1 MELRAARKIV
11 VDLMEKH
18 GLIEKGWI
26 FEFDRAQQRLGQ
38 TTYHLKRITVSRY
51 MASHADEATMT
62 QISLHEIAH
71 ALVGPRVKA
80 HGAEWKARA
89 ASIGYT
95 GKRTLRNP
103 YAEAQRAKVKV
114 AAAMAT
120 PPTAPGVVGI
130 GTKLVLPNGKIVRVI
145 KRARTSFHAEQ
156 LDGKRVWRIPFT
168 VAPRLQIVKG

>member
-1 MELRAARKIV
+1 MELRDARKIV

-26 FEFDRAQQRLGQ
+26 FAYDRAQQRLGQ
-38 TTYHLKRITVSRY
+38 TNYTLKRITISRY
-51 MASHADEATMT
+51 MASHADKEKIE
-62 QISLHEIAH
+62 QIALHEIAH

-80 HGAEWKARA
+80 HGTEWKTMA

-103 YAEAQRAKVKV
+103 YAEAQRQKVKV

-120 PPTAPGVVGI
+120 PPQGTIGV
-130 GTKLVLPNGKIVRVI
+130 GTKLVLPNGKVVRII

-168 VAPRLQIVKG
+168 IAPRLEIAR

>member
-11 VDLMEKH
+11 VDLMNKH
-18 GLIEKGWI
+18 GLIAKGWI

-51 MASHADEATMT
+51 MASHANEETMT
-62 QISLHEIAH
+62 QIGLHEIAH

-80 HGAEWKARA
+80 HGDEWKAMA

-103 YAEAQRAKVKV
+103 YAEAQRAKAKV
-114 AAAMAT
+114 AAAMA
-120 PPTAPGVVGI
+120 PPPAPGVIGI
-130 GTKLVLPNGKIVRVI
+130 GTKFVLPNGKVVKVI
-145 KRARTSFHAEQ
+145 KKTYKSFHAEQ
-156 LDGKRVWRIPFT
+156 LDGKRIYRIPFT
-168 VAPRLQIVKG
+168 IVPHLKTL

>member
-11 VDLMEKH
+11 VDLMDKH
-18 GLIEKGWI
+18 GLLAKGWI

-38 TTYHLKRITVSRY
+38 TTFHIKRITVSRY

-80 HGAEWKARA
+80 HGAEWKAMA

-156 LDGKRVWRIPFT
+156 LDDAKRIYRIPFT
-168 VAPRLQIVKG
+168 VAPRLRIV

>member
-1 MELRAARKIV
+1 VELRDARKIV
-11 VDLMEKH
+11 VDLMDKH
-18 GLIEKGWI
+18 GLIEKGWL

-51 MASHADEATMT
+51 MASHADEKTMT
-62 QISLHEIAH
+62 QIALHEIAH

-80 HGAEWKARA
+80 HGVEWKAKA

-103 YAEAQRAKVKV
+103 YAEAQRKKVKV

-120 PPTAPGVVGI
+120 PPKGVIGI
-130 GTKLVLPNGKIVRVI
+130 GTKLVIPNGKIVRII
-145 KRARTSFHAEQ
+145 KKARTSYHAEQ
-156 LDGKRVWRIPFT
+156 VDGQRE
-168 VAPRLQIVKG
+168 RLYLQYRR